1 MSDTATD
8 DLADDATA
16 EPPANPPGDV
26 GRDSADGGDDRG
38 GNREAAKYR
47 TKLREAEAQRDT
59 LSGRLEALQRREA
72 ERLAAAHLAD
82 GADLWRGDGV
92 ELAALLDDDGNLD
105 PAKVA
110 ENAAAT
116 LESHPH
122 WKRPRVP
129 RQPKR
134 GDLRSG
140 AVGEDYHRPATWSD
154 LLNDRKRET

>member
-1 MSDTATD
+1 MNDNAPDNPTVE
-8 DLADDATA
+8 DATT
-16 EPPANPPGDV
+16 EPPANPPGDI
-26 GRDSADGGDDRG
+26 GDSADGRDDRG

-72 ERLAAAHLAD
+72 ERLAAARLAD

-105 PAKVA
+105 PAKVS
-110 ENAAAT
+110 EHAAAT

-154 LLNDRKRET
+154 LLNDRKGDT